1 MDVIDLSLNCIPLM
15 DEMSNREDDQSKP
28 EDDQSKPEDDLSKP
42 EDDLSKPEVRC
53 AMYCAKCFQTFGL
66 PEEPVSD
73 ADAESESDSSTESSV
88 EPLFQEDPADVE
100 EQILE
105 EIDDIVL
112 RNPLRLAKPRIEKEL
127 IAEVSATLFEEW
139 SNCGLCEPES
149 LPEIKELVAK
159 MVSIYFDTQVPRR
172 QGGCAAPCT
181 PLRKAT
187 IAKKLRILDAVETP
201 PQRTQE
207 WYEARYNMITASNL
221 YKALGS
227 EAQQNQLIVEK
238 CQNFDQFKADC
249 SRHGNLSSDNPM
261 AHGTKY
267 EAISAMIYEKKNQ
280 TRLGEYGCMV
290 HPEWPF
296 LGASPDGIN
305 VDPEAPTYGRM
316 VEIKNIVNRE
326 IDGIPLEHYW
336 VQMQTQMEVCD
347 LDECDFVETR
357 IKEFSGKEAY
367 VESENPW
374 KGVVLTFNQRIPIGS
389 IPTEKLPG
397 FYEHWIQGTEQS
409 LAEQSLTDWIQAK
422 KTEHREKY
430 VLVKTDYWGLDQYSC
445 VLVLRNRPWFEAAIK
460 RVEALWRIVELERV
474 QGCEHRIAKKR
485 IPKTQKA
492 DATELVVVKLESE
505 PSVKLSSEPSVKL
518 SSEPSVKLESEPN
531 ESNNCEEI

>member
-1 MDVIDLSLNCIPLM
+1 
-15 DEMSNREDDQSKP
+15 
-28 EDDQSKPEDDLSKP
+28 
-42 EDDLSKPEVRC
+42 
-53 AMYCAKCFQTFGL
+53 
-66 PEEPVSD
+66 
-73 ADAESESDSSTESSV
+73 
-88 EPLFQEDPADVE
+88 
-100 EQILE
+100 
-105 EIDDIVL
+105 
-112 RNPLRLAKPRIEKEL
+112 
-127 IAEVSATLFEEW
+127 
-139 SNCGLCEPES
+139 
-149 LPEIKELVAK
+149 
-159 MVSIYFDTQVPRR
+159 
-172 QGGCAAPCT
+172 
-181 PLRKAT
+181 
-187 IAKKLRILDAVETP
+187 
-201 PQRTQE
+201 
-207 WYEARYNMITASNL
+207 MITASNL

-238 CQNFDQFKADC
+238 CQAFDQFKAEC

-267 EAISAMIYEKKNQ
+267 EAISAMIYEKKNK

-305 VDPEAPTYGRM
+305 VEPEALTYGRM

-357 IKEFSGKEAY
+357 IKEFANVEAY
-367 VESENPW
+367 LESDNPW
-374 KGVVLTFNQRIPIGS
+374 KGVVLTFNQRIQIGS

-409 LAEQSLTDWIQAK
+409 LADWILAK

-460 RVEALWRIVELERV
+460 RVEALWRIVEVERV
-474 QGCEHRIAKKR
+474 QGCEHRAPKKR
-485 IPKTQKA
+485 ATKAQKA
-492 DATELVVVKLESE
+492 DTTELVVVKLESE
-505 PSVKLSSEPSVKL
+505 PSVKLESEPSTKL
-518 SSEPSVKLESEPN
+518 SGEPN
-531 ESNNCEEI
+531 ESNNCEEIWRT